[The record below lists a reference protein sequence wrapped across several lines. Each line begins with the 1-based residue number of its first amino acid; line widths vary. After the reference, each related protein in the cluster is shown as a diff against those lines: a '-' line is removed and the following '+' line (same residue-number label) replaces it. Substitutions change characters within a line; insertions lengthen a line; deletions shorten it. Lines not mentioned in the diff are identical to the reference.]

1 MAAIKQLEIDGRPVA
16 FQASAATPRI
26 YRNLFR
32 RDIFAD
38 MDRLMTAMQGQDE
51 AKSGLDTLDL
61 ELFENVAYTMARQAD
76 PSVPEDIMA
85 WLDGFEMFSIY
96 AILPH
101 ILELWGVNLETM
113 SEVKKKEPQPTDR

>member
-76 PSVPEDIMA
+76 SSVPEDIMA

-101 ILELWGVNLETM
+101 ILELWGVNLETL
-113 SEVKKKEPQPTDR
+113 SEAKKKEPQPTDR